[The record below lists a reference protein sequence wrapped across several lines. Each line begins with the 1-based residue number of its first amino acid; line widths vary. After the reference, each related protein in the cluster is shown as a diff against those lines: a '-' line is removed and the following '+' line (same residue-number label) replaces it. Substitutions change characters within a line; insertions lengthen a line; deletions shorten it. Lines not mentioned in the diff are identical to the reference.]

1 MQQNIIVAVSYPVV
15 SKDSVKF
22 VHSIN
27 NDEGTITFVSVDT
40 PDKAQLFGGEVGA
53 VAEFLNYH
61 VKPNLEN
68 TWKFNSVDINKIK
81 PEEAA

>member
-27 NDEGTITFVSVDT
+27 NDEGTITFVSTDM
-40 PDKAQLFGGEVGA
+40 PADAQYFGGEVGA
-53 VAEFLNYH
+53 VAEFLNHY
-61 VKPNLEN
+61 VKPTMEN
-68 TWKFNSVDINKIK
+68 TWKFSSAPVQPKE
-81 PEEAA
+81 PA